1 MSDPDLSAGAVIFR
15 HRDEA
20 LDQAWGEGVEV
31 TLTRLPDGRVY
42 QQKMRVHIDA
52 DGPQHD
58 DRFLPDQEA
67 ISLLASY
74 GQSGAAARLF
84 PGTEEARWFARFGSC
99 DRHALDPVKILAV
112 AERAWSTGDLVV
124 HTAGDGLWLVERD
137 GRRALTRPDD
147 ALRALLERGCPTDT
161 LARWFADAPPVR
173 LLRRLGAASWP
184 AAAAQ
189 LAELVQAAAP
199 PVHAWR
205 EGDRALRLVRLGP
218 GESSLA
224 SLVTSAPAPRDSE
237 GPSLPAASEPPRD
250 AHFVLEETGPK
261 GARHT
266 ALGPLEAAPLLNG
279 LVQRGAPRAVLAR
292 AFPEPGAL
300 EAALRECQRRAG
312 ISFPG

>member
-1 MSDPDLSAGAVIFR
+1 MSDQDPDLSAGAVIFR

-58 DRFLPDQEA
+58 DRFLADQEA

-74 GQSGAAARLF
+74 GKSDVAARLF
-84 PGTEEARWFARFGSC
+84 PATDEARWFARFGSC
-99 DRHALDPVKILAV
+99 DRHALDPARVLAG
-112 AERAWSTGDLVV
+112 AERVWSTGDLVV
-124 HTAGDGLWLVERD
+124 HAAGDGLWLVERD

-161 LARWFADAPPVR
+161 LARRFADAPAVR
-173 LLRRLGAASWP
+173 LLRRLGAASWL
-184 AAAAQ
+184 AAAPQ
-189 LAELVQAAAP
+189 LGELVQAAAP

-205 EGDRALRLVRLGP
+205 EGERALRLVRLGP
-218 GESSLA
+218 GEL
-224 SLVTSAPAPRDSE
+224 L
-237 GPSLPAASEPPRD
+237 
-250 AHFVLEETGPK
+250 LEERGPK
-261 GARHT
+261 GTRLT

-292 AFPEPGAL
+292 AFPGPGEL
-300 EAALRECQRRAG
+300 DAALRECQRRAG
-312 ISFPG
+312 ISFGG

>member
-1 MSDPDLSAGAVIFR
+1 MTEPDLSAGTVIFR

-20 LDQAWGEGVEV
+20 LDQPYGEGVEV
-31 TLTRLPDGRVY
+31 TLTKLADGRVY

-74 GQSGAAARLF
+74 GKSGAAARLF
-84 PGTEEARWFARFGSC
+84 PDTEEARWFARFGSC
-99 DRHALDPVKILAV
+99 DRHALDPAKVLAG

-124 HTAGDGLWLVERD
+124 HAAGDGLWLVERD
-137 GRRALTRPDD
+137 GKRTLTRPDE
-147 ALRALLERGCPTDT
+147 ALRALLERGCPTET
-161 LARWFADAPPVR
+161 LGRWFADAPPVR

-184 AAAAQ
+184 AAAPQ
-189 LAELVQAAAP
+189 LAELVQATA
-199 PVHAWR
+199 PVHTWR

-218 GESSLA
+218 GEL
-224 SLVTSAPAPRDSE
+224 L
-237 GPSLPAASEPPRD
+237 
-250 AHFVLEETGPK
+250 LEERGPK
-261 GARHT
+261 GSRLT
-266 ALGPLEAAPLLNG
+266 ALGPLEAAPLVNG
-279 LVQRGAPRAVLAR
+279 LVQRGAPRAALTR
-292 AFPEPGAL
+292 AFPAPGEL